1 MRIVPFCPSSP
12 LPLRCLCAVVL
23 LVALLVAVPGALI
36 TRAHAFEQCPAPQFG
51 VEAIAIDRSE
61 STAEEA
67 QSLGIQQ
74 AARIGFQRVLLRLL
88 RDNAAASAFIEGH
101 EPDQFVDFYHIAKE
115 NSLEGRYIAELDYCF
130 QAQRLRAALRAADL
144 QWAELISPRILVLP
158 VWLAPDGARAWQ
170 ADNAWLAGWRDA
182 VAKADGLVDFTLLAP
197 TIINERS
204 LRAEDIVAAD
214 PATLRRAATVAGA
227 EQIMLVIAQLDYVGS
242 KQVLTVDGTLFTDM
256 AEELT
261 VLAKMVDRPVFDNLD
276 LQLDYARMHILGELE
291 TGWHRANI
299 IQGGEVREITVE
311 VPVASLRD
319 WAARLDA
326 FASLAVIDSYVVRQL
341 DMRGGLVTLNMVGSD
356 AAISNALATRNLRLR
371 RRDNGVGVIEP
382 F

>member
-214 PATLRRAATVAGA
+214 PATFRRAATVAGA

-242 KQVLTVDGTLFTDM
+242 KQVLTVDGTLFTDK